1 MNARLPAALFAVPLI
16 ALLSTAVGQA
26 GAATVPDLLHEV
38 GQTVKEETDEP
49 GNPARA
55 KAIAGLFKEELGLS
69 KVELLDLR
77 LALAGAWLD
86 AGKLTEA
93 RAELA
98 TVLAAKEAT
107 AAQRENAGLT
117 MVAAWQA
124 EWKLAEKPAE
134 VPSAL
139 TALAPLGDLGK
150 RVAAR
155 AHSAE
160 AQRLLAVKQP
170 DAVLAHYD
178 QALDLLKDQ
187 PAAERVPLYA
197 LRLLAMEELG
207 QKPDEVQTWLQ
218 GRAADPA
225 AAQVLASALTSG
237 EKLVGQPAP
246 ALKMKRVD
254 GVDGVLDLTAYK
266 GKPVLIDFFAT
277 WCKPCASVAPIVA
290 AVAKKLA
297 DDKGLVTIG
306 VTLDTKDSLPNLAGW
321 IAKNGIAYPVVGDGL
336 GWDSEVDDAWHV
348 DGIPALILVA
358 ADGTVAANDLMG
370 ANVDETVRNIEAALD
385 GAKHPPGAGAPQP
398 AGGAKPV
405 APAAAPGPGPAPA
418 GKPDP
423 GFVP

>member
-1 MNARLPAALFAVPLI
+1 MNARIPAALFALPLV
-16 ALLSTAVGQA
+16 ALLSAAAGHV
-26 GAATVPDLLHEV
+26 GAATVPDLLRTV
-38 GQTVKEETDEP
+38 GETVKEENDEP
-49 GNPARA
+49 GNAARA
-55 KAIAGLFKEELGLS
+55 KAIVGLFKEELGLS
-69 KVELLDLR
+69 KGELLDLR

-86 AGKLTEA
+86 AGKLAES
-93 RAELA
+93 RSELA
-98 TVLAAKEAT
+98 IVLAAKEASPG
-107 AAQRENAGLT
+107 QRENAGLT
-117 MVAAWQA
+117 QVAVWQA

-134 VPSAL
+134 MPSAL
-139 TALAPLGDLGK
+139 VALAPLGDLGK

-170 DAVLAHYD
+170 DGVLAHYD

-207 QKPDEVQTWLQ
+207 QKPDEVQAWLQ
-218 GRAADPA
+218 GRIADPA
-225 AAQVLASALTSG
+225 AAQVLASALTAG

-254 GVDGVLDLTAYK
+254 GVDGEIDLAAYK

-297 DDKGLVTIG
+297 EKGVVTIG
-306 VTLDTKDSLPNLAGW
+306 ITLDTKDSLPNLAGW
-321 IAKNGIAYPVVGDGL
+321 IAKNGIAYPVIGDGL

-358 ADGTVAANDLMG
+358 ADGTIAANDLMG
-370 ANVDETVRNIEAALD
+370 ATAEETVRNIEAALE
-385 GAKHPPGAGAPQP
+385 GAQHPRAPGAAHPGGGVKP
-398 AGGAKPV
+398 A
-405 APAAAPGPGPAPA
+405 
-418 GKPDP
+418 
-423 GFVP
+423 

>member
-1 MNARLPAALFAVPLI
+1 MNARFPAALFALPLV
-16 ALLSTAVGQA
+16 ALLSVATGQA
-26 GAATVPDLLHEV
+26 GAATVPDLLHTV
-38 GQTVKEETDEP
+38 GETVKEENDEP
-49 GNPARA
+49 GNAARA

-69 KVELLDLR
+69 KGELLDLR

-86 AGKLTEA
+86 AGKLAES
-93 RAELA
+93 RSELA
-98 TVLAAKEAT
+98 TVLAAKEASP
-107 AAQRENAGLT
+107 AQRENAGLT
-117 MVAAWQA
+117 QVAVWQA

-134 VPSAL
+134 MPSAL
-139 TALAPLGDLGK
+139 AALAPLGDLGK
-150 RVAAR
+150 RVTAR

-170 DAVLAHYD
+170 DGVLAHYD
-178 QALDLLKDQ
+178 QALDLLKEQ
-187 PAAERVPLYA
+187 PPAERVPLYA

-207 QKPDEVQTWLQ
+207 QKPDEVQAWLQ
-218 GRAADPA
+218 GRVADPA
-225 AAQVLASALTSG
+225 AAQVLASALTAG

-254 GVDGVLDLTAYK
+254 GSDAEINLATFK

-297 DDKGLVTIG
+297 EKGVVTIG
-306 VTLDTKDSLPNLAGW
+306 ITLDTKDSLPNLAGW
-321 IAKNGIAYPVVGDGL
+321 IAKNGIDYPVVGDGL

-358 ADGTVAANDLMG
+358 ADGTIAANDLMG
-370 ANVDETVRNIEAALD
+370 ATVEETVRNIEAALD
-385 GAKHPPGAGAPQP
+385 GAKHPRAPDAAHPG
-398 AGGAKPV
+398 GGAKPV
-405 APAAAPGPGPAPA
+405 LPAPA
-418 GKPDP
+418 PALPPTGKPDP